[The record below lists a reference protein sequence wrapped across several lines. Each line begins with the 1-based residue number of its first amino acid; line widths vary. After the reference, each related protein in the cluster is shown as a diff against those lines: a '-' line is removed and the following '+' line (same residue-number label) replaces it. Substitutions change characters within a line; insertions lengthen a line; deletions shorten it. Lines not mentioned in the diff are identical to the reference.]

1 MDFAFRHGG
10 GDAKNLLPVTVVHHE
25 CAGARLVD
33 RLTVFCRFCSRFP
46 GAFGCFRISYISR
59 VFIQCFK

>member
-1 MDFAFRHGG
+1 MDFAFRHGGG

-33 RLTVFCRFCSRFP
+33 PFSAVFARD
-46 GAFGCFRISYISR
+46 FGYFRISDIS
-59 VFIQCFK
+59 I

>member
-33 RLTVFCRFCSRFP
+33 RFLPFLLE
-46 GAFGCFRISYISR
+46 ISWGFWLLSYQLHI
-59 VFIQCFK
+59 